1 MIGNMELTPQELD
14 IFRIMRQLV
23 PYEEIRIS
31 KSKDGKQ
38 NCYFIVRT
46 QKILISQEKSEA
58 IPLI

>member
-1 MIGNMELTPQELD
+1 MELTPEELD

-38 NCYFIVRT
+38 DCYYVVRT
-46 QKILISQEKSEA
+46 QKIIISQEKSEA
-58 IPLI
+58 IRLS